1 MSILIAFLG
10 GMLTLL
16 SPCTLPVIPLLFASV
31 RGRRGQLAIMLAG
44 MALMFGAVSWL
55 VTVASGWVVNL
66 TLAGRGLAL
75 AFFAL
80 VGLAVGLLWAPC
92 AGPVLGA
99 ILSLGFVHPGQA
111 TTGGLL
117 LAYGSGG
124 ALMLFLLGWCGAAL
138 ITRLRRGQAFGERLR
153 RLAGGAMLA
162 SVALIASGGDR
173 YLQSAGGLSQALEQR
188 LAARLP
194 QPEQK
199 TSLQPIAAPQPSSA
213 MPSLAGG
220 SAWINS
226 PALTP
231 ERLKGKVVLVD
242 FWTRECI
249 NCQHTLPYVRDWA
262 NKYRAAGLVVIGV
275 HTPEYPWERSLPLLR
290 QAVKDWRITYPVVA
304 DNEYAIWNAFGNQ
317 YWPAHYIFDAR
328 GQLRYTAFGEG
339 DYARQEQVIQQLL
352 QESKA

>member
-1 MSILIAFLG
+1 
-10 GMLTLL
+10 
-16 SPCTLPVIPLLFASV
+16 
-31 RGRRGQLAIMLAG
+31 
-44 MALMFGAVSWL
+44 
-55 VTVASGWVVNL
+55 
-66 TLAGRGLAL
+66 
-75 AFFAL
+75 
-80 VGLAVGLLWAPC
+80 
-92 AGPVLGA
+92 
-99 ILSLGFVHPGQA
+99 
-111 TTGGLL
+111 
-117 LAYGSGG
+117 
-124 ALMLFLLGWCGAAL
+124 
-138 ITRLRRGQAFGERLR
+138 
-153 RLAGGAMLA
+153 MLA

-231 ERLKGKVVLVD
+231 ERLKGNVVLVD
-242 FWTRECI
+242 FWTREC
-249 NCQHTLPYVRDWA
+249 T
-262 NKYRAAGLVVIGV
+262 
-275 HTPEYPWERSLPLLR
+275 LPLLR